1 VLLGPAWI
9 QTKCGLENAIA
20 KSTESG
26 ENRSLIPLRGSSLD
40 LEFLEQSERREI
52 RVEPRDWTMDEIGGC
67 ANVVGPR
74 WTVRQSAARHGN
86 GMRQDWRVFVIVIMF
101 SKCDVG

>member
-9 QTKCGLENAIA
+9 QTKGGLENAIA
-20 KSTESG
+20 KSTESR
-26 ENRSLIPLRGSSLD
+26 ENRSLIRLRGSSLD

-52 RVEPRDWTMDEIGGC
+52 RVEPRDWTMDEIGGR
-67 ANVVGPR
+67 ADVVGPH
-74 WTVRQSAARHGN
+74 WTVWHSVARDAN
-86 GMRQDWRVFVIVIMF
+86 GMRQDWRVFVRVNMF